1 MKFAWLIWS
10 ILILGLWGLVYWRK
24 PDFRKEMLQIS
35 WVTMLFGLTEPLFV
49 PEYWA
54 PPSLFDLANKTGF
67 DIESL
72 LFSFAIGGLG
82 VVLYRLVYPMSISP
96 MIDSDK
102 LHGRHQLHRIILFL
116 PAAIFTVLLVFTS
129 LNPIYSG
136 VIALFLGAVATLFCR
151 PDLKAK
157 IWIGGLLF
165 TGLYFVYFGS
175 LLLVF
180 PSYVDAYWNLA
191 DLTGIKLAGI
201 PMEELMFAFSFGMYW
216 SGLYEHVYWYTL
228 NPKEIANG
236 QSVSI

>member
-1 MKFAWLIWS
+1 
-10 ILILGLWGLVYWRK
+10 
-24 PDFRKEMLQIS
+24 
-35 WVTMLFGLTEPLFV
+35 
-49 PEYWA
+49 
-54 PPSLFDLANKTGF
+54 
-67 DIESL
+67 
-72 LFSFAIGGLG
+72 FSFAIGGLG
-82 VVLYRLVYPMSISP
+82 VVLYRLVYPVSISP

-116 PAAIFTVLLVFTS
+116 PAAIFTVLLAFTS

-136 VIALFLGAVATLFCR
+136 VIALFLGAIATLYCR

-180 PSYVDAYWNLA
+180 PNYVDAYWNLT

-201 PMEELMFAFSFGMYW
+201 PLEELMFAFSFGMYW
-216 SGLYEHVYWYTL
+216 SGLYEHVYWYAL
-228 NPKEIANG
+228 NPKKIADG
-236 QSVSI
+236 QSMSI

>member
-1 MKFAWLIWS
+1 
-10 ILILGLWGLVYWRK
+10 
-24 PDFRKEMLQIS
+24 
-35 WVTMLFGLTEPLFV
+35 
-49 PEYWA
+49 
-54 PPSLFDLANKTGF
+54 
-67 DIESL
+67 
-72 LFSFAIGGLG
+72 
-82 VVLYRLVYPMSISP
+82 
-96 MIDSDK
+96 
-102 LHGRHQLHRIILFL
+102 
-116 PAAIFTVLLVFTS
+116 